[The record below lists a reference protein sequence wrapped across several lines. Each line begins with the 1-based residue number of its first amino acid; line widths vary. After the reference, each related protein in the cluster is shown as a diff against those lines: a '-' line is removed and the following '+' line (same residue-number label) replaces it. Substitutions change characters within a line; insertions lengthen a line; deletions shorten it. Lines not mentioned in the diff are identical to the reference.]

1 MKMREI
7 IYSSRSKD
15 SRQTETRVSMEN
27 IQQVQVLKMVTVIG
41 QFTADGRV
49 GLETNAHLP
58 ISADDQLVFG
68 TPAD

>member
-7 IYSSRSKD
+7 IYSCRSKD
-15 SRQTETRVSMEN
+15 SRQTETMEN

-41 QFTADGRV
+41 QFTADSRV
-49 GLETNAHLP
+49 GSR
-58 ISADDQLVFG
+58 IQC

>member
-1 MKMREI
+1 MEMREI

-27 IQQVQVLKMVTVIG
+27 IQKVQVLKMVTVIG
-41 QFTADGRV
+41 QFTADSRV
-49 GLETNAHLP
+49 GPRN
-58 ISADDQLVFG
+58 QC

>member
-1 MKMREI
+1 MKMREN
-7 IYSSRSKD
+7 IYSTRSKD
-15 SRQTETRVSMEN
+15 SRQTETLVSMEN

-49 GLETNAHLP
+49 GHRN
-58 ISADDQLVFG
+58 QC

>member
-27 IQQVQVLKMVTVIG
+27 IQQVSLLQMVTVIG

-49 GLETNAHLP
+49 GPRN
-58 ISADDQLVFG
+58 QC